1 MRAENKG
8 ERGSPRLRRGRSD
21 LGRET
26 LQDVWPRTAA
36 MKPRVPALALLLL
49 LVGVA
54 GPARAA
60 APPSPRDL
68 LSEGRVDDAV
78 TSLQERIDKSP
89 SDAESHHLL
98 SRAHLLIE
106 AWDKAVAPAEQ
117 AVTLQPDNS
126 NYHLWLGR
134 AYGRKAEHSSFIK
147 APGLAKKAR
156 KEFER
161 AVELNASNVAARSDL
176 AEYYMQAP
184 GFLGGGKD
192 KARVQADEIEARD
205 KAAAH
210 MVRASLAEEDKDY
223 PTAERELWQAIA
235 DSSQPAGHWLDL
247 AAFYRRR
254 GRLDDM
260 EDATSKAVAA
270 DKQKDPAIL
279 VQAADLLLRAG
290 RNLPRAA
297 VLARWALS
305 SPTSNEDAPC
315 FQVHYLL
322 GQALEQQNDKAGA
335 EREYRA
341 ALSLAKDYKQAQ
353 KALKRLLQESRQASN
368 TSEDA
373 GVQTASSGKKLWTL
387 RAGTGVSMF
396 V

>member
-1 MRAENKG
+1 MG
-8 ERGSPRLRRGRSD
+8 EGGSSSLRRGLS
-21 LGRET
+21 
-26 LQDVWPRTAA
+26 
-36 MKPRVPALALLLL
+36 ALAREAPRSARPRGAPIRLIAMALAFWLLL
-49 LVGVA
+49 A
-54 GPARAA
+54 GAGTQARAA

-68 LSEGRVDDAV
+68 LLEGRVDDAI
-78 TSLQERIDKSP
+78 TSLQVRIERSP
-89 SDAESHHLL
+89 GDAEAYHLL
-98 SRAHLLIE
+98 ARAYLLIE

-117 AVTLQPDNS
+117 AVALDPGDS

-134 AYGRKAEHSSFIK
+134 AYGRKAEHSNFLK

-156 KEFER
+156 REFER

-192 KARVQADEIEARD
+192 KAQVQAEEIAASD

-210 MVRASLAEEDKDY
+210 MVRARLAEQDKDY

-235 DSSQPAGHWLDL
+235 DSSRPAGYWLDL

-254 GRLDDM
+254 QRLDDM
-260 EDATSKAVAA
+260 EDAINKAVAA
-270 DKQKDPAIL
+270 DREKDPAIL
-279 VQAADLLLRAG
+279 AQAADLLLRAG
-290 RNLPRAA
+290 RNFPQAA
-297 VLARWALS
+297 VLARRALS
-305 SPTSNEDAPC
+305 SPTFNEDAPS
-315 FQVHYLL
+315 FQAHYLL
-322 GQALEQQNDKAGA
+322 GQALESEGDKLGA

-353 KALKRLLQESRQASN
+353 KALKRLLQGIRPGSN
-368 TSEDA
+368 ASEDA
-373 GVQTASSGKKLWTL
+373 GLRTDSGGEKLWTP
-387 RAGTGVSMF
+387 RAGTGVSRF

>member
-1 MRAENKG
+1 MTAENKNAG
-8 ERGSPRLRRGRSD
+8 WLPGLRRG
-21 LGRET
+21 GNAPQWGT
-26 LQDVWPRTAA
+26 LQNVWLRTAA
-36 MKPRVPALALLLL
+36 TRLRALALLLL
-49 LVGVA
+49 LGGVA
-54 GPARAA
+54 APARAA

-68 LSEGRVDDAV
+68 LSEGRVDDAI
-78 TSLQERIDKSP
+78 TSLQAGIGRSS

-98 SRAHLLIE
+98 SRAYLLIE
-106 AWDKAVAPAEQ
+106 AWDMAVPSAERAVA
-117 AVTLQPDNS
+117 LQPDNS

-176 AEYYMQAP
+176 AEYYLQAP

-192 KARVQADEIEARD
+192 KARIQADEIEGRD

-210 MVRASLAEEDKDY
+210 MVRARLAEEDKDY
-223 PTAERELWQAIA
+223 PIAERELWQAIA
-235 DSSQPAGHWLDL
+235 DSPQPAGHWLDL

-260 EDATSKAVAA
+260 EDATNKAVAA

-279 VQAADLLLRAG
+279 VQAAALLLRAG
-290 RNLPRAA
+290 RDLPGAA
-297 VLARWALS
+297 VLVRRALS
-305 SPTSNEDAPC
+305 SPTSNEDAPS
-315 FQVHYLL
+315 FQAHYLL
-322 GQALEQQNDKAGA
+322 GQALEKQGDKAGA

-353 KALKRLLQESRQASN
+353 KALKRLLQGSRPASN
-368 TSEDA
+368 SEDA
-373 GVQTASSGKKLWTL
+373 GLGRDSGGERSGL
-387 RAGTGVSMF
+387 
-396 V
+396 